1 MVSHVE
7 SIPEYSVILQIIPRS
22 KFFHSTNFKVLTFSI
37 RVLISTIRN
46 NGECPC
52 PRCLVRKPDIPKLG
66 MVTDMR
72 NRIQNARTDTDTY
85 WYGPKQARHYIY
97 NRGFKLDG
105 APIERML
112 KPRSLVA
119 TEVNI
124 QTLSYRKG
132 SNNSTY
138 RTRFPLHY
146 RHMALTCLRCF
157 ESTFCT
163 KLSLG
168 YSKMYSRTWS
178 EFYMLEEMNTYVN

>member
-1 MVSHVE
+1 MVSLVE

-22 KFFHSTNFKVLTFSI
+22 KFFHPRNNKRTHLWF

-66 MVTDMR
+66 MVSDLR
-72 NRIQNARTDTDTY
+72 NRVNNAREDIDTY
-85 WYGPKQARHYIY
+85 WYDPKQARHFIY

-124 QTLSYRKG
+124 KSLSYRKG
-132 SNNSTY
+132 TNNSIS
-138 RTRFPLHY
+138 RTHSLLHF
-146 RHMALTCLRCF
+146 RNMALTCLKCF
-157 ESTFCT
+157 VSTFYT
-163 KLSLG
+163 KSSLG
-168 YSKMYSRTWS
+168 YSKMYSRI
-178 EFYMLEEMNTYVN
+178 